1 MTLRSDR
8 MNAVMDFR
16 CEPPSVGGLAT
27 LNREWPYWSGV
38 HPASPVSLGDQQF
51 PIKYSRPTRTA
62 WNNMEKRNNS
72 TANRER
78 KR

>member
-16 CEPPSVGGLAT
+16 SELPSVGGLAT

-38 HPASPVSLGDQQF
+38 HPASPTLLDDQQF

-62 WNNMEKRNNS
+62 CYNIEKRNNS
-72 TANRER
+72 TAKRER